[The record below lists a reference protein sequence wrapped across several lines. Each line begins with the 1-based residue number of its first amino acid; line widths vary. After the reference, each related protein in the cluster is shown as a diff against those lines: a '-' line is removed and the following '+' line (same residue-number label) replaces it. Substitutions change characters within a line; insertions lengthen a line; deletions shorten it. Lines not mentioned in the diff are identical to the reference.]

1 MLSNA
6 NALQDAASVPRDLIE
21 LIVALLNLTCLE
33 ALKQAVNAQ
42 VDLVFGVSLVA
53 EVDLGQILASPELVV
68 GCLDVLLVG
77 DVLCYV
83 LTHSKIFLFNDLI
96 FASVAASR
104 LTFSFFDLREAAIVL
119 RGRCE

>member
-77 DVLCYV
+77 NIL
-83 LTHSKIFLFNDLI
+83 
-96 FASVAASR
+96 
-104 LTFSFFDLREAAIVL
+104 
-119 RGRCE
+119 

>member
-33 ALKQAVNAQ
+33 ALKQAVDAQ

-77 DVLCYV
+77 DVL
-83 LTHSKIFLFNDLI
+83 
-96 FASVAASR
+96 
-104 LTFSFFDLREAAIVL
+104 
-119 RGRCE
+119 